1 MIISLIFL
9 VTITALVFLG
19 IKKLVGRGADSA
31 GSGHS
36 VRRFFQYGLQFGLV
50 AVVGI
55 GFAGLLARL
64 ISPATLLAADQVSL
78 ARNFSFILV
87 GLPVL
92 IGVLSWTKRTVK
104 SDPAEVNSFGW
115 AAYIFLATVT
125 SLATAMVALTD
136 LLSWMIGVEELK
148 SYALAQ
154 FLTWGA
160 IWGVHFE
167 LNRRITPI
175 NRSKF
180 LFLFNSL
187 IGLITSIVGI
197 AAIVSGIAKRYI
209 GVSGKEILFG
219 GADPIKTGLITFA
232 VGLPIWLLYW
242 VRYAMRSKRDE
253 LWLGYVLIAGV
264 AGGLIT
270 TVISASSLLYNVI
283 VWFIGD
289 PASSDFVTHFRSA
302 PVTIGAFVAG
312 LLLFWYHNSFAS
324 QSRASARNEVQRI
337 YEYLISGISL
347 LASAIGLVMIF
358 VAVFEA
364 FSGSSI
370 LQTTSSINTLLAAI
384 TLIAVGTPIWLI
396 YWTRIQ
402 RVVKRQPT
410 IEPASS
416 TRRIYLFL
424 IFGVGGIVA
433 VITLLTAVFVLL
445 DSIFSGRS
453 STLLLREVRFPI
465 SILIST
471 IAIAAYHW
479 SIYSSERDA
488 VSVERRGPKYVV
500 LIGPMDLNLK
510 KAVKDLTG
518 GEVQFWESENFQE
531 LNWPQDQVLELIANS
546 LAKKLVLT
554 FSDAGVAEIP
564 LVTK

>member
-1 MIISLIFL
+1 MIVSLVFL
-9 VTITALVFLG
+9 AIITALIFFG
-19 IKKLVGRGADSA
+19 IKKLAAKGAGGA
-31 GSGHS
+31 VSGHS

-50 AVVGI
+50 VVVAIGI
-55 GFAGLLARL
+55 AGLLGRF
-64 ISPATLLAADQVSL
+64 ISPATLLVADQVSL

-104 SDPAEVNSFGW
+104 SDSTEVSSFGW

-125 SLATAMVALTD
+125 SLAVAMFALFD
-136 LLSWMIGVEELK
+136 LLSWAVGVEEFR
-148 SYALAQ
+148 SYAVAQ
-154 FLTWGA
+154 FL
-160 IWGVHFE
+160 IWGLIWAAHFE
-167 LNRRITPI
+167 INRRATPI

-187 IGLITSIVGI
+187 IGLITSVVGI
-197 AAIVSGIAKRYI
+197 AVIVSAIAKRFI

-219 GADPIKTGLITFA
+219 GADPIKTGLVTFA
-232 VGLPIWLLYW
+232 VGVPVWLLYW
-242 VRYAMRSKRDE
+242 IKFAMRSNRDE

-270 TVISASSLLYNVI
+270 TVISASSLLHNVV

-289 PASSDFVTHFRSA
+289 PTSTDFVTHFRSA
-302 PVTIGAFVAG
+302 PATFGALVAG

-324 QSRASARNEVQRI
+324 QSRSSVRNEVQRI
-337 YEYLISGISL
+337 YEYLISGIAL
-347 LASAIGLVMIF
+347 LASAAGMVMVF

-370 LQTTSSINTLLAAI
+370 VRTTSSINTLLAAF
-384 TLIAVGTPIWLI
+384 TLIAVGTPIWLM

-402 RVVKRQPT
+402 RITRRQPT

-424 IFGVGGIVA
+424 IFGIGGIVA

-445 DSIFSGRS
+445 DSLFSDRS
-453 STLLLREVRFPI
+453 LTLLLREVRFPI
-465 SILIST
+465 SILIAT
-471 IAIAAYHW
+471 IAISAYHW
-479 SIYSSERDA
+479 SIYSAERDA
-488 VSVERRGPKYVV
+488 TDVQRKGPKYVV
-500 LIGPMDLNLK
+500 LIGPLDLNLK
-510 KAVKDLTG
+510 KVVKDLTG
-518 GEVQFWESENFQE
+518 GEVQFWESENPGE
-531 LNWPQDQVLELIANS
+531 LTWSQDQVLNLVANS
-546 LAKKLVLT
+546 SAKRLVLT
-554 FSDAGVAEIP
+554 LTNFGVTEIT
-564 LVTK
+564 LIAK